1 MDKAYML
8 ILGYRLDHSV
18 DLTSVAKTVTQ
29 VKEDLIMLRAYASLS
44 PEAHL
49 VVWTSA
55 LDTRSLVELRDRIR
69 REYSSMVES
78 LVWLSVYKASP
89 YVNST
94 IDVLGNLKQE
104 PLRYLVAYPMKKD
117 PEWYL
122 MPFEERRSIMAEHIG
137 IARSHRYSKNVR
149 SYTTYAFG
157 IASYEFLVVYEVQSL
172 YEWVEVVERLREAK
186 ARKWVAVE
194 EPVLVGELIAGW

>member
-1 MDKAYML
+1 MA
-8 ILGYRLDHSV
+8 
-18 DLTSVAKTVTQ
+18 
-29 VKEDLIMLRAYASLS
+29 
-44 PEAHL
+44 
-49 VVWTSA
+49 
-55 LDTRSLVELRDRIR
+55 
-69 REYSSMVES
+69 ES

-89 YVNST
+89 YVSST

-104 PLRYLVAYPMKKD
+104 PLRYLAAYPMKKD

-157 IASYEFLVVYEVQSL
+157 IAGYEFLVVYEVQSL
-172 YEWVEVVERLREAK
+172 YEWVEIVERLREAR
-186 ARKWVAVE
+186 ARKWVVVE